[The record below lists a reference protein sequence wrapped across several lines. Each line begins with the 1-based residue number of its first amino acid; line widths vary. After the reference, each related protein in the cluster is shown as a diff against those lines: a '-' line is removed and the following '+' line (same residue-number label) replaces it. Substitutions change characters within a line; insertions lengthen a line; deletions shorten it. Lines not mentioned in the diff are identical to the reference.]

1 MIDLVE
7 NVKVGAL
14 GGISLAFF
22 IYTAVSMVQKI
33 EESFNYVWHVAK
45 RMNFARRMVEYLV
58 VLSVGPVLVIIAIVM
73 AMEYS
78 SGYLRKWVQ

>member
-1 MIDLVE
+1 M
-7 NVKVGAL
+7 KVGAL

-22 IYTAVSMVQKI
+22 IYTAVSLVQKI

-58 VLSVGPVLVIIAIVM
+58 VLSGRTRCL
-73 AMEYS
+73 S
-78 SGYLRKWVQ
+78 LRSA